1 MFLVAAHISEP
12 QHGSGGPLFSGS
24 SSDRFKCRSDFGAVP
39 CRNHVFID
47 MRPGDPVLSVS
58 ACMHAGIG
66 DACPDQTEAVES
78 PRETEICPVALDI
91 ADVRLTCKRG

>member
-1 MFLVAAHISEP
+1 
-12 QHGSGGPLFSGS
+12 
-24 SSDRFKCRSDFGAVP
+24 
-39 CRNHVFID
+39 

-78 PRETEICPVALDI
+78 PRETEICPVALDT